1 MMPAY
6 RVFRVGADNRPAT
19 LFHGWWGSRTL
30 PLDMELEA
38 QVRPVTNPGKKST
51 GRVFMSGWHVV
62 PERRDVHGY
71 LRRFKRPQD
80 LVVCKVY
87 VSDVREKPGS
97 KVLLADKMVIY
108 SKDWAYAKRKARVP
122 YRLDFY
128 VE

>member
-6 RVFRVGADNRPAT
+6 RVFRVGTDNRPAT
-19 LFHGWWGSRTL
+19 LFHGWWGNRTL

-38 QVRPVTNPGKKST
+38 EIRPVTNPGKAGT
-51 GRVFMSGWHVV
+51 GRVFQSGWHVV
-62 PERRDVHGY
+62 PERQDIQAY

-87 VSDVREKPGS
+87 VGGVREKPGS

-122 YRLDFY
+122 Y
-128 VE
+128 